1 MDPRVSTKNDNPF
14 NELEYNG
21 IYYEEGRPYTYCKNT
36 NIYSNGND
44 MNMTKI
50 KTTRASTVTK
60 TLPL

>member
-1 MDPRVSTKNDNPF
+1 MNLRNLEITQKRKLVYNDFGPIRF
-14 NELEYNG
+14 
-21 IYYEEGRPYTYCKNT
+21 RPNTYCKNT